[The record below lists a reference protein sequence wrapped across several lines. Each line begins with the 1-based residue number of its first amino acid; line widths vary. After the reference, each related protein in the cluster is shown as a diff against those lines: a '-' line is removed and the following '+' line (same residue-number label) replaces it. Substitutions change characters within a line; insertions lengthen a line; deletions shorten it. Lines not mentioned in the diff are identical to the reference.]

1 MKTLR
6 NYWGLQIIIVS
17 RLDTQI
23 IFKNLW
29 RMNRMMISST
39 SSLFI
44 IRVPRRKCWILITW
58 TVYKKQ
64 TQTKD
69 PNSNQESWPRL
80 PKNITINP
88 SNNLKFKNKITH
100 LKKQKFNIPSMNL
113 IQIKSWF
120 QKFQKFQNFK
130 IIARW
135 KKRMI
140 SPFKNNF
147 PQFLNVWRR
156 KRKNKIKMIFK
167 SKIIFQEKCKFILIL
182 KSYNLKGN
190 IIIWMGPE

>member
-44 IRVPRRKCWILITW
+44 IRVPRRKCWILITC

-69 PNSNQESWPRL
+69 PNSNQESWPRP

-120 QKFQKFQNFK
+120 QKFHKFKNFK
-130 IIARW
+130 IIARL
-135 KKRMI
+135 KKRTI

-156 KRKNKIKMIFK
+156 KRKRKRKNKIKMIFK
-167 SKIIFQEKCKFILIL
+167 LKIIYQEKCKFILIL
-182 KSYNLKGN
+182 KS
-190 IIIWMGPE
+190 

>member
-29 RMNRMMISST
+29 KMNRMMILLT

-69 PNSNQESWPRL
+69 PNSNQESWLRP

-113 IQIKSWF
+113 IQKKSWF
-120 QKFQKFQNFK
+120 QKFKNF
-130 IIARW
+130 IIIVRW

-156 KRKNKIKMIFK
+156 KGKRKNKIKMIFK
-167 SKIIFQEKCKFILIL
+167 LKIIYQEKCKFILIL
-182 KSYNLKGN
+182 KS
-190 IIIWMGPE
+190 